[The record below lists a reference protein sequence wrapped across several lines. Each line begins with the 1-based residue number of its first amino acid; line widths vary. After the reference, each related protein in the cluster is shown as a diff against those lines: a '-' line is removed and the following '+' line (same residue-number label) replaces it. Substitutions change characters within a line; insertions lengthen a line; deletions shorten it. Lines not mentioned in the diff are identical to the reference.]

1 MTVRGFDHV
10 AITVADVARS
20 AAFYRDVLGAEV
32 LYLDR
37 FLSGKFP
44 VASLVIGANRINLH
58 PGPPRVDLVA
68 AHPTPGSADLC
79 FRWDGPI
86 ETAQALLAEHG
97 LAVVEGP
104 APRLAADG
112 SRATSVYFCDPDG
125 NLLELLTTD

>member
-10 AITVADVARS
+10 AITVADVAVS

-37 FLSGKFP
+37 FESGEFP
-44 VASLVIGANRINLH
+44 IASLVIGANRINLH
-58 PGPPRVDLVA
+58 PGPPRTDLVA
-68 AHPTPGSADLC
+68 AHPTPGAADLC

-86 ETAQALLAEHG
+86 EAAAG
-97 LAVVEGP
+97 RPRAGGGRRPRGP
-104 APRLAADG
+104 VGSG
-112 SRATSVYFCDPDG
+112 SRGTSVYFTDPDG